1 MRTKK
6 PPPKCKIAS
15 LLLSESTDI
24 ESGLMNKKCYKC
36 DSLWTAFSKKKLHVP
51 IVLDGNFVNCALTGY
66 VILVS

>member
-36 DSLWTAFSKKKLHVP
+36 DSLWTAFSKK
-51 IVLDGNFVNCALTGY
+51 NYMFQ
-66 VILVS
+66 SF